1 MTFGDGGDALL
12 FTGGVVHTAGAN
24 VVNGN
29 ITTTDQALNLDNNAT
44 GTNVNGNS
52 TLAAGTGQI
61 SLGDTVLADGA
72 TLILGTGG
80 AGAVTVDSLAGTAA
94 GAASNVTFKRDR
106 HGGCDGHGGDGHR
119 DLDGD
124 AKWRRDVWWCGRRGR

>member
-1 MTFGDGGDALL
+1 MTQSGGATFGGAVGAGGDRIGTVALTNTTGTVQFSDNLFATSLTAAANGYSVSMLGASTDVTNAVTFNNTGTVTFGDGGDALL

-52 TLAAGTGQI
+52 TLAAG
-61 SLGDTVLADGA
+61 
-72 TLILGTGG
+72 
-80 AGAVTVDSLAGTAA
+80 
-94 GAASNVTFKRDR
+94 DR
-106 HGGCDGHGGDGHR
+106 ANLVG
-119 DLDGD
+119 
-124 AKWRRDVWWCGRRGR
+124 